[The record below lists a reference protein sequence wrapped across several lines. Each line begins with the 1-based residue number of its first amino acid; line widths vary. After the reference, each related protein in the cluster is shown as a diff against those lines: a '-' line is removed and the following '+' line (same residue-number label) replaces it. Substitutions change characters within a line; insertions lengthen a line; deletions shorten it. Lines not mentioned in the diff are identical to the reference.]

1 MSDIMKSIPFGQLT
15 EWILNEYKKTGQ
27 VFGIQ
32 KAYVA
37 DQSKTIEIF
46 GRKLENPVGPA
57 AGPHTQLAQNL
68 VAAYVAGARFFELKT
83 VQKMDGQELSACI
96 PKPCIVA
103 EDEAYNCEWSTELY
117 VPQAMEEYIKGWILI
132 HVIAKEFGIGSPDG
146 FQFNMS
152 CGYNL
157 EGIKDKKIDDFI
169 EGLKDAGDTA
179 IFKECKQWL
188 LEHIS
193 LFEHV
198 TKEDVEAIP
207 AKVCNSIT
215 LSTMHGCPPQE
226 IENIVRYLLKEKHIN
241 TYVKCNPTLLGYE
254 FVRKAM
260 DDLGYDYMA
269 FTDFHFKDDL
279 QYEDA
284 VPMLKRLLETAAQEG
299 LSFGVKLTNTFPV
312 DIKRQE
318 LPGEEMYM
326 SGKALFPLSIS
337 VASRLAESF
346 DGKLPMSFSGGADQ
360 KNIDQIVDCGIWPVT
375 VATVLLKPGGYKW
388 MTKIAEK
395 ADSCEIGK
403 CGEVQVETLKKLAED
418 SLTDA
423 HYQKTVKKAAAK
435 QTEEK
440 SPLLDCLKKKDAP
453 KVKEF
458 TRHKRVCGNCADVC
472 PNRANVLIE
481 VPEMELLQILHID
494 YMCNECG
501 NCRSFCQYAGAPYKD
516 KFTLFATEED
526 MEDST
531 NNGFTVLDAETKEV
545 LVRIGDRQEKVKADQ
560 PSEILSENL
569 GKLICTVINDYTYL
583 FM

>member
-1 MSDIMKSIPFGQLT
+1 MSDIMKSIPFGQLA
-15 EWILNEYKKTGQ
+15 EWILEEHRKSGQ

-37 DQSKTIEIF
+37 DQEKTVEIF

-68 VAAYVAGARFFELKT
+68 VAAYFAGARFFELKT
-83 VQKMDGQELSACI
+83 VQKMDGPELSACV

-117 VPQAMEEYIKGWILI
+117 VPQAMEEYIKGWMLI
-132 HVIAKEFGIGSPDG
+132 HVIAKEFGLGSPDG

-157 EGIKDKKIDDFI
+157 EGIKNKKIDVFI
-169 EGLKDAGDTA
+169 EGLKDARNTEV
-179 IFKECKQWL
+179 FKECRNWL
-188 LEHIS
+188 LEHVD

-198 TKEDVEAIP
+198 TREDIEAIP
-207 AKVCNSIT
+207 AEICNSIT

-226 IENIVRYLLKEKHIN
+226 IENIVMYLLTEKHIN
-241 TYVKCNPTLLGYE
+241 TYVKCNPTLLGYD

-260 DDLGYDYMA
+260 DDLGYGYMA

-279 QYEDA
+279 QFEDA
-284 VPMLKRLLETAAQEG
+284 VPMLKRLMDAAAQEG

-312 DIKRQE
+312 DTKRGE

-326 SGKALFPLSIS
+326 SGKALFPLSIT
-337 VASRLAESF
+337 VAARLAEAF

-360 KNIDQIVDCGIWPVT
+360 KNIDQIIDCGIWPVT

-388 MTKIAEK
+388 MTRIAEK
-395 ADSCEIGK
+395 AGECQPGK
-403 CGEVQVETLKKLAED
+403 SGEVSVEKVKKLAEEALKD
-418 SLTDA
+418 P
-423 HYQKTVKKAAAK
+423 HYQSTPKKAGKKMEGNA
-435 QTEEK
+435 
-440 SPLLDCLKKKDAP
+440 PLLDCLKKKDASEN
-453 KVKEF
+453 KEF
-458 TRHKRVCGNCADVC
+458 TAHKRVCGNCADVC

-481 VPEMELLQILHID
+481 VPELELLQILHVD

-516 KFTLFATEED
+516 KFTLFASEED
-526 MEDST
+526 MKNST
-531 NNGFTVLDAETKEV
+531 NHGFTVLDKNTKEV
-545 LVRIGDRQEKVKADQ
+545 SIRIGDKEETVKADQ
-560 PSEILSENL
+560 PSGILTEDLSR
-569 GKLICTVINDYTYL
+569 LICTVINDYAYL
-583 FM
+583 LM